1 MRTLNARG
9 AKPALMLGSA
19 LVAAPAIVHMSAY
32 ANTLTRLIPDLYA
45 GLDVVSRELVG
56 MIPSVFRNTSA
67 ERAAVGQ
74 SIVYSITPQRGTF
87 NVTPAMAIPEP
98 ADETVGNGTLSITK
112 SQGVEFGWTGEE
124 QRGLNTGIGYL
135 TVQAD
140 NFAQAL
146 RTLTNAIELD
156 LANVAIAN
164 VSRWYGTIG
173 TIPFTTNVGESA
185 QIRKI
190 LDDNGAPPSGRS
202 LVIDTTVGANLRT
215 LANLTKA
222 NEAGT
227 TMVLTDGTL
236 INLNGL
242 NIKESAQLSAGAAK
256 GTAASATT
264 TGAGFAKGATVI
276 AMAAAGTGTVV
287 VGDSVTFAGDVNKYA
302 VTSGLASAAAG
313 GSITIAQPG
322 LRVAIPATPTAVTVG
337 GVTSP
342 AISRNGAGVA
352 FTPNAVHLIARA
364 PALPQEGD
372 AAIDRIMIT
381 DPRSGLSFEVAIYAG
396 YRKIRAEVTMAW
408 GVGVTKVEHI
418 AGLLY

>member
-164 VSRWYGTIG
+164 VSRWYGTIA

-242 NIKESAQLSAGAAK
+242 NIKESAQLNPGIAK

-287 VGDSVTFAGDVNKYA
+287 VGDSVTFAGDTNKYA

-322 LRVAIPATPTAVTVG
+322 LRQAIPAAATAVTVG
-337 GVTSP
+337 GGTTL
-342 AISRNGAGVA
+342 SRNGAGVA